1 MSQAGQTLLLTSV
14 TSYFEKKHDLKKC
27 LYDIVNS
34 RSVLSLR
41 VIDWFVT
48 HYTKERN
55 TIFWVDDKNGKLVE
69 TFPATGGNTLRKV
82 HLYLDYR
89 AQLKS
94 YTKLNF
100 DPFRRHNR
108 ISFIIDTKK
117 HTVLETTIGQLNFFR
132 WCFQNHIIEYICNH
146 LAEIEGIMARFIH
159 DKKGGAGAGAGATG
173 TTSTTGTINNR
184 NEIVKVQ
191 EMTPKQVRNNRKTA
205 CLRKSNANTDIIA
218 APCCLHFT

>member
-14 TSYFEKKHDLKKC
+14 TNFFDKKQDLKKC
-27 LYDIVNS
+27 LNEIVNGK
-34 RSVLSLR
+34 SVLSLR

-48 HYTKERN
+48 HYTKCHN
-55 TIFWVDDKNGKLVE
+55 TIYWIDDNKHKLVE
-69 TFPATGGNTLRKV
+69 AFPSVGGNSLRKV

-108 ISFIIDTKK
+108 ISFLIDTNP

-146 LAEIEGIMARFIH
+146 LAEIEGHMAKFIH
-159 DKKGGAGAGAGATG
+159 NKKGEGAVCEGNDK
-173 TTSTTGTINNR
+173 TTKKVGKSITKAKNTRKIN
-184 NEIVKVQ
+184 
-191 EMTPKQVRNNRKTA
+191 T
-205 CLRKSNANTDIIA
+205 NTDIIM
-218 APCCLHFT
+218 APCCLHFS

>member
-1 MSQAGQTLLLTSV
+1 MTQTGQTLLLTSV
-14 TSYFEKKHDLKKC
+14 TNFFDKKHDLKRC
-27 LYDIVNS
+27 LYEIVNGK
-34 RSVLSLR
+34 SVLSLR

-48 HYTKERN
+48 HYTKCYN
-55 TIFWVDDKNGKLVE
+55 TIYWVDDVKNKLVE
-69 TFPATGGNTLRKV
+69 TFPSTGGNNLRKV

-108 ISFIIDTKK
+108 ISFVIDTNP
-117 HTVLETTIGQLNFFR
+117 HTILETTIGQLNFFR

-146 LAEIEGIMARFIH
+146 LADIEGHMVKHIHSKKEITCGDDKTKKNERASTKTKNAR
-159 DKKGGAGAGAGATG
+159 K
-173 TTSTTGTINNR
+173 IN
-184 NEIVKVQ
+184 
-191 EMTPKQVRNNRKTA
+191 T
-205 CLRKSNANTDIIA
+205 NTDIIT

>member
-14 TSYFEKKHDLKKC
+14 TNYFDKKNDLKKC

-41 VIDWFVT
+41 VIDWFIT

-69 TFPATGGNTLRKV
+69 TFPATGGNNLRKV

-108 ISFIIDTKK
+108 ISFVIDTGD
-117 HTVLETTIGQLNFFR
+117 HIVLETTIGQLNFFR

-146 LAEIEGIMARFIH
+146 LTEIEKFMARHIH
-159 DKKGGAGAGAGATG
+159 DKKGTG
-173 TTSTTGTINNR
+173 GNN
-184 NEIVKVQ
+184 EVVKVQ
-191 EMTPKQVRNNRKTA
+191 ETTPKLIRNNRKTA